1 MNTTLTMPVRRQRS
15 RALALLTQVA
25 GGALAAAI
33 VVVPGTT
40 AFAQTSPVATA
51 ATTDDTLP
59 KETVSEAITGDIV
72 VNGRRQQTAL
82 AEEHDAVGVIDIVT
96 TGDVAIHSQTGIA
109 DLAKQLPGISVSRD
123 QGRNQSAT
131 GEAQYVSIR
140 GFDTGYNAYTLD
152 GLRLPQ
158 VAGSSRAI
166 SLNLFSP
173 FAVGAIAVD
182 KTPGAAKDSDS
193 IAGIIDLRTPTA
205 FDFSTDFTRARV
217 LAQGAQLALD
227 RKQKGFGGAVGI
239 DAARRFGS
247 DHQFGVYVAGYYE
260 ERANAAE
267 STAVQNDYKTTA
279 FNVGTA
285 RANGDAL
292 SADGVQWNFYNNEI
306 KRYGATGSLDYHGDP
321 VELFAR
327 VNYATYLNTNTMNQ
341 TGLRNELTRGQTSSN
356 PVRPLTGGGTTQAYN
371 AAGVY
376 TPLGI
381 NPASYFRTEDVE
393 QELFSAQL
401 GGKAHWNG
409 FTASLEGAYADGRFD
424 QPQRIEAAFRGIAY
438 NGAANNTG
446 PATQGVVVDLSNPKS
461 PRPVLSSGASAYV
474 ASLDRP
480 SQLYIQ
486 QGYDYL
492 SEVKKTVKGSIG
504 WDGTGVLTNVAIG
517 GLYEDSD
524 RDGRSLA
531 PDVTRYRFLTPL
543 QNGTVQGPTINQ
555 YNGYVLT
562 DFLEY
567 YPSRGIKV
575 LDRSQLDSQVSQYVN
590 QSLVSP
596 TVINQGL
603 LKGNEKRKA
612 AYATATLTIGTLEV
626 MPGLRYEDNSFR
638 ARYFSTNA
646 NGVGGNFID
655 AGRDYDH
662 LDPSLLAAWKPDARF
677 VVRGA
682 VRSSYAR
689 PAFDQLAGPTQ
700 RSEADSSG
708 NITVTRPNPN
718 LKPVEAWSYDA
729 GVEYYGGV
737 GRYLQVALY
746 YKTLKN
752 ILVPTGTR
760 SIGDTVGS
768 VTTIQPANGR
778 DGNARG
784 IEASGRFTIGD
795 MLASNFLGN
804 FGVGGN
810 ITYQHTEANYQ
821 ISATDIRKSTL
832 PQAPNLI
839 YNAEIFYAAGQF
851 RTNLSYNYTG
861 RFLATVQDSQPDIYV
876 QPIGEMNFGLAFA
889 ATENL
894 EIGVAA
900 RNLLDQHTY
909 WATVGKSERYI
920 SNDRNGGYM
929 NTGRVFQFSLT
940 MKM

>member
-1 MNTTLTMPVRRQRS
+1 MISTFTMPVRRQRS
-15 RALALLTQVA
+15 RALAFLTHA
-25 GGALAAAI
+25 ARGALAVALVGISGTAAI
-33 VVVPGTT
+33 
-40 AFAQTSPVATA
+40 AQTTTPESQALPVPPETA
-51 ATTDDTLP
+51 SAAL
-59 KETVSEAITGDIV
+59 TGDII

-82 AEEHDAVGVIDIVT
+82 AEEHDAVGVTDIVT

-109 DLAKQLPGISVSRD
+109 DLAKTLPGISVSRD

-227 RKQKGFGGAVGI
+227 RKQKGFGGAVGF

-247 DHQFGVYVAGYYE
+247 DRQFGVYVAGYYE

-267 STAVQNDYKTTA
+267 STAVQNDYKTTN

-292 SADGVQWNFYNNEI
+292 SADGVQWNFYNNQI
-306 KRYGATGSLDYHGDP
+306 KRYGATGSLDFHSDP
-321 VELFAR
+321 VALFAR

-341 TGLRNELTRGQTSSN
+341 TGLRNELTRGQTNAN
-356 PVRPLTGGGTTQAYN
+356 PVRTLSDGSTTQAYN
-371 AAGVY
+371 AAGIY

-393 QELFSAQL
+393 QELFSAQV
-401 GGKAHWNG
+401 GGKAHWNRI
-409 FTASLEGAYADGRFD
+409 TASLEGGYANGRFD

-438 NGAANNTG
+438 NGAVSNTG
-446 PATQGVVVDLSNPKS
+446 PASEGVLVDLSNPRS
-461 PRPVLSSGASAYV
+461 PRPILSSGASAYV
-474 ASLDRP
+474 GSLDRP
-480 SQLYIQ
+480 TQLYVQ

-492 SEVKKTVKGSIG
+492 SEVKKTVKGSLG
-504 WDGTGVLTNVAIG
+504 WEGTGFLASVAVG

-524 RDGRSLA
+524 RKGRSLA
-531 PDVTRYRFLTPL
+531 PDATRYRFLTPL
-543 QNGTVQGPTINQ
+543 QAGTVQGPSINQ
-555 YNGYVLT
+555 YLGYVLK
-562 DFLEY
+562 DFLDY
-567 YPSRGIKV
+567 YPARGIKV
-575 LDRSQLDSQVSQYVN
+575 LDRSQLDSQVSQFVN
-590 QSLVSP
+590 QAAVSQQ
-596 TVINQGL
+596 VINQGL
-603 LKGNEKRKA
+603 LKANEKRTA
-612 AYATATLTIGTLEV
+612 VYGTATLKFGTLEV
-626 MPGLRYEDNSFR
+626 VPGLRYEDNSFD
-638 ARYFSTNA
+638 ARYFSANA
-646 NGVGGNFID
+646 NGGGSFVN
-655 AGRDYDH
+655 AGRSYDH
-662 LDPSLLAAWKPDARF
+662 LDPSVLAAWKPDDRF

-689 PAFDQLAGPTQ
+689 PGFDQIAGPTR
-700 RSEADSSG
+700 RSDPDPNG
-708 NITVTRPNPN
+708 VITVTRPNPD

-746 YKTLKN
+746 YKDMKN

-760 SIGDTVGS
+760 SLSETVGS
-768 VTTIQPANGR
+768 VITIQPANG
-778 DGNARG
+778 GAG
-784 IEASGRFTIGD
+784 TAKGVEASGRFTIGD
-795 MLASNFLGN
+795 MVGSRFLGK

-810 ITYQHTEANYQ
+810 ITLQRTTATYQ
-821 ISATDIRKSTL
+821 ISATDIRHSSL
-832 PQAPNLI
+832 PQAPDLI
-839 YNAEIFYAAGQF
+839 YNAEVFYADGQF

-876 QPIGEMNFGLAFA
+876 QPVGELNFGLAFA
-889 ATENL
+889 ATDNL

-929 NTGRVFQFSLT
+929 NTGRVLQFSLT

>member
-1 MNTTLTMPVRRQRS
+1 MRIRS
-15 RALALLTQVA
+15 FKGQLLSGVILVA
-25 GGALAAAI
+25 ATGVAAPAFGQAVTDPASEQAAAEQQ
-33 VVVPGTT
+33 T
-40 AFAQTSPVATA
+40 ASESLTS
-51 ATTDDTLP
+51 
-59 KETVSEAITGDIV
+59 DIV
-72 VNGRRQQTAL
+72 VNGRRQRTAL
-82 AEEHDAVGVIDIVT
+82 NEERDAVGVIDIVT
-96 TGDVAIHSQTGIA
+96 TGDVAINSQTGVA
-109 DLAKQLPGISVSRD
+109 DLAKALPGISVSRD

-173 FAVGAIAVD
+173 FAIGGIAAD

-205 FDFSTDFTRARV
+205 FDFSADFTRARV
-217 LAQGAQLALD
+217 LGQVADLAVD

-239 DAARRFGS
+239 DVARRFGS
-247 DHQFGVYVAGYYE
+247 DRQFGVYVAGYYE

-267 STAVQNDYKTTA
+267 STAVQNDYRTTN

-306 KRYGATGSLDYHGDP
+306 KRYGATGALDFRSDP

-341 TGLRNELTRGQTSSN
+341 TALRNELTRGQTNSN
-356 PVRPLTGGGTTQAYN
+356 PVRTLSIGGTTQAYN
-371 AAGVY
+371 AAGVF

-393 QELFSAQL
+393 QELFSAQV
-401 GGKAHWNG
+401 GGKAHWND

-424 QPQRIEAAFRGIAY
+424 QPQRIEAAFRGVAY
-438 NGAANNTG
+438 NGAAGNTG
-446 PATQGVVVDLSNPKS
+446 LASEGVVVDLSNRQS
-461 PRPVLSSGASAYV
+461 PRPVLSSGATAYV
-474 ASLDRP
+474 SSLDRP
-480 SQLYIQ
+480 TQLYVQ

-492 SEVKKTVKGSIG
+492 SEVKKTVKGSVG
-504 WDGTGVLTNVAIG
+504 WEGEGILANVSVG

-524 RDGRSLA
+524 RKGRTLA

-555 YNGYVLT
+555 YLGYVLT
-562 DFLEY
+562 DFLDY
-567 YPSRGIKV
+567 YPARGIKV
-575 LDRSQLDSQVSQYVN
+575 LERSQLNAQVSQYVN
-590 QSLVSP
+590 QAAVSQ
-596 TVINQGL
+596 TILNQGL

-612 AYATATLTIGTLEV
+612 VYATGTLRFGALEV
-626 MPGLRYEDNSFR
+626 IPGIRYEDNSFR
-638 ARYFSTNA
+638 ANYFVTNA
-646 NGVGGNFID
+646 SGVGGNFVT

-662 LDPSLLAAWKPDARF
+662 LDPSLLAAWKPDSRF

-689 PAFDQLAGPTQ
+689 PAFDQIAGPT
-700 RSEADSSG
+700 RISEPASDGS
-708 NITVTRPNPN
+708 ITISQPNPN

-737 GRYLQVALY
+737 GRYLQIALY
-746 YKTLKN
+746 YKDLKN
-752 ILVPTGTR
+752 IVVPTGTR
-760 SIGDTVGS
+760 SINATVGS

-778 DGNARG
+778 SGNAKG
-784 IEASGRFTIGD
+784 VEASGRFTLGD
-795 MLASNFLGN
+795 LVGSGMLGN

-810 ITYQHTEANYQ
+810 ITYQNTEATYQ
-821 ISATDIRKSTL
+821 IAATDIRTTSL
-832 PQAPNLI
+832 PQAPDLI
-839 YNAEIFYAAGQF
+839 YNAEVFYAGGGVRA
-851 RTNLSYNYTG
+851 NVWYNHTG
-861 RFLATVQDSQPDIYV
+861 RILAAVQDSQPDIYV
-876 QPIGEMNFGLAFA
+876 QPISELNLGLAFEV
-889 ATENL
+889 TENL
-894 EIGVAA
+894 EVGFSA
-900 RNLLDQHTY
+900 RNILDQHTY
-909 WATVGKSERYI
+909 WATVGKSTEYI

-929 NTGRVFQFSLT
+929 KTGRVFQFSLT

>member
-1 MNTTLTMPVRRQRS
+1 MQRQANKGILLSGTM
-15 RALALLTQVA
+15 
-25 GGALAAAI
+25 
-33 VVVPGTT
+33 
-40 AFAQTSPVATA
+40 AFAVATA
-51 ATTDDTLP
+51 VTAMPMVATAQTAATPAADTAQ
-59 KETVSEAITGDIV
+59 TASESLTSDIV
-72 VNGRRQQTAL
+72 VNGRRQRTAL
-82 AEEHDAVGVIDIVT
+82 NEEHDAVGVVDIVT
-96 TGDVAIHSQTGIA
+96 TGDVAINSQTGVA
-109 DLAKQLPGISVSRD
+109 DLAKALPGISVSRD

-173 FAVGAIAVD
+173 FAIGGIAAD

-205 FDFSTDFTRARV
+205 FDFGADFTRARV
-217 LAQGAQLALD
+217 LGQLAGLALD
-227 RKQKGFGGAVGI
+227 RKQKAFGGAVGI

-247 DHQFGVYVAGYYE
+247 DRQFGVYVAGYYE

-267 STAVQNDYKTTA
+267 STAVQNDYKTTN

-306 KRYGATGSLDYHGDP
+306 KRYGATGALDFRTDP

-341 TGLRNELTRGQTSSN
+341 TALRNELTRGQTNSN
-356 PVRPLTGGGTTQAYN
+356 PVRTLSNGSTTQAYN
-371 AAGVY
+371 AAGIY

-393 QELFSAQL
+393 QELFSAQV

-424 QPQRIEAAFRGIAY
+424 QPQRIEAAFRGVAY
-438 NGAANNTG
+438 NGAVGNTG
-446 PATQGVVVDLSNPKS
+446 AATEGVVVDLSDAQS
-461 PRPVLSSGASAYV
+461 PRPVLSSGATAYV
-474 ASLDRP
+474 SSLDRP
-480 SQLYIQ
+480 TQLYVQ

-492 SEVKKTVKGSIG
+492 SEVKKTVKGSVG
-504 WDGTGVLTNVAIG
+504 WEGEGILASVSVG

-524 RDGRSLA
+524 RKGRTLS

-543 QNGTVQGPTINQ
+543 QAGSVQGPTINQ
-555 YNGYVLT
+555 YLGYVLT
-562 DFLEY
+562 DFLDY
-567 YPSRGIKV
+567 YPARGIKV
-575 LDRSQLDSQVSQYVN
+575 LERSQLDSQVSQYVN
-590 QSLVSP
+590 LATVSQ

-612 AYATATLTIGTLEV
+612 VFATGTLKFGTLEV
-626 MPGLRYEDNSFR
+626 MPGIRYEDNSFK
-638 ARYFSTNA
+638 ANYFVTNA
-646 NGVGGNFID
+646 SGVDGNFVT

-662 LDPSLLAAWKPDARF
+662 LDPSLLAAWKPDERF

-689 PAFDQLAGPTQ
+689 PAFDQIAGPT
-700 RSEADSSG
+700 RISEPASDGSVT
-708 NITVTRPNPN
+708 ITQPNPN

-746 YKTLKN
+746 YKDLKN
-752 ILVPTGTR
+752 IVVPTGTR
-760 SIGDTVGS
+760 SINATVGS

-778 DGNARG
+778 SGNAKG
-784 IEASGRFTIGD
+784 IEASGRFTLGD
-795 MLASNFLGN
+795 MVGSGMLGN

-810 ITYQHTEANYQ
+810 ITYQNTKATYQ
-821 ISATDIRKSTL
+821 ISATDIRTTSL
-832 PQAPNLI
+832 PQAPDLI
-839 YNAEIFYAAGQF
+839 YNAEIFYAGGGVRA
-851 RTNLSYNYTG
+851 NVWYNHTG
-861 RFLATVQDSQPDIYV
+861 RILAAVQDSQPDIYV
-876 QPIGEMNFGLAFA
+876 QPISELNLGLAFEV
-889 ATENL
+889 TQNL
-894 EIGVAA
+894 EVGFSA
-900 RNLLDQHTY
+900 RNILDQYTY
-909 WATVGKSERYI
+909 WATVGKSTKYI

-929 NTGRVFQFSLT
+929 KTGRVFQFSLT